1 MNFKF
6 IEQQASLD
14 GSLPLYVDMI
24 TNKRTIRV
32 NVNNV
37 KDVSPL
43 YVDSLIEGLKLERPD
58 MEHKLELF
66 VYFVKDFDP
75 QAISKP
81 PQKKEIQVLLKWFFE
96 NVDSDIDVQHIG
108 GERKNGLVLSWYC
121 SNLERKKQAT
131 IPESATLKD
140 LASVVLSTGDL
151 QSFKKPKTINLEG
164 RS

>member
-1 MNFKF
+1 MTNQTFNQLYQETLKKNSEEIKKFLKDFYPQRSDFFDTLNFKF

-32 NVNNV
+32 NV

-81 PQKKEIQVLLKWFFE
+81 PQKKR
-96 NVDSDIDVQHIG
+96 DTS
-108 GERKNGLVLSWYC
+108 
-121 SNLERKKQAT
+121 
-131 IPESATLKD
+131 P
-140 LASVVLSTGDL
+140 
-151 QSFKKPKTINLEG
+151 FKMVF
-164 RS
+164 